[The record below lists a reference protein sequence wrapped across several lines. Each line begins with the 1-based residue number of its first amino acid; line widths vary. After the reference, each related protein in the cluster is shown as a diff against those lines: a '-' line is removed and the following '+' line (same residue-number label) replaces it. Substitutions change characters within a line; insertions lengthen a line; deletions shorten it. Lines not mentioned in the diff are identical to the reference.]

1 MSPSLPPRAPTP
13 RSPLAPT
20 PLPPQPLSWGECRL
34 LFACGILTASWARQ
48 SLLPSSRLSAPIR
61 ASPSPSLGWS
71 HHSPH
76 LILMGPPANHGGN
89 SYFRE
94 WTKRP
99 CLVAPRSTHPT
110 DCLPVPVTVS
120 LSQSNH
126 RESRECEQA
135 SITNT
140 NTGRQRPSC
149 LCGGGVSRDP
159 ALPVLWWGMCFKLPG
174 KR

>member
-1 MSPSLPPRAPTP
+1 MSGVNPILLTSSCDLTLAVGCGGGEGRTSSYRSSTLVPGFWRAYEVPCN
-13 RSPLAPT
+13 
-20 PLPPQPLSWGECRL
+20 E
-34 LFACGILTASWARQ
+34 
-48 SLLPSSRLSAPIR
+48 
-61 ASPSPSLGWS
+61 
-71 HHSPH
+71 
-76 LILMGPPANHGGN
+76 GN
-89 SYFRE
+89 SRVPTLFSLFFFCARNRA